1 MFPTK
6 TYNEKILN
14 PILKKTEKNA
24 QNNHSYI
31 RLQNRNKNNS
41 YIKKQHKNEQN
52 KCFLQKKLKR
62 MK

>member
-14 PILKKTEKNA
+14 PILKKTVKNA

-31 RLQNRNKNNS
+31 RLQNRNKYNS
-41 YIKKQHKNEQN
+41 YIKNNIKMNN
-52 KCFLQKKLKR
+52 ISLLQ
-62 MK
+62 

>member
-14 PILKKTEKNA
+14 PILKKTVKNA

-41 YIKKQHKNEQN
+41 YIKNNIKMNN
-52 KCFLQKKLKR
+52 ISLLQ
-62 MK
+62 